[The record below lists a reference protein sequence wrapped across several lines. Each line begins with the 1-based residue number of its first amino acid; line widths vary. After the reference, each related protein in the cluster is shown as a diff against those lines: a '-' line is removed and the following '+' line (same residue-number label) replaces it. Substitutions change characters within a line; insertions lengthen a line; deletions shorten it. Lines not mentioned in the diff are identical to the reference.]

1 MNKGLFNTSG
11 RAYPDIAAQGQ
22 RFITIWNGSI
32 AILDGTSC
40 AAPTATSVFSLVND
54 ALIAAGKKPLGFL
67 NPWLY
72 HGGYKAFTDILNGSS
87 AGCDTNGFP
96 AQKGWDPVT
105 GFGTPNFGKI
115 LTAVGLGNHSW

>member
-1 MNKGLFNTSG
+1 M
-11 RAYPDIAAQGQ
+11 
-22 RFITIWNGSI
+22 

-72 HGGYKAFTDILNGSS
+72 KKGYKAFTDVVSGSS
-87 AGCDTNGFP
+87 AGCNTSGFP
-96 AQKGWDPVT
+96 AQKGWDAVT
-105 GFGTPNFGKI
+105 GFGTPRFRDI
-115 LTAVGLGNHSW
+115 LKEVGVNATS